1 MFLFLSK
8 TDLHNVADDNNISA
22 ARKTTNK
29 LINTLG
35 EESELALDRFKESNM
50 FVTLNKLQAI
60 VAKRNSQM
68 LDIHH

>member
-8 TDLHNVADDNNISA
+8 TDLRNVADDNNISA

-35 EESELALDRFKESNM
+35 EESELALDWFKESNM